1 MLQHSW
7 LQIEIFNKNNFEAV
21 KSKRRPRKR
30 TCPFLQEAVS
40 ESPPLEVIMR
50 VLVQVCFLH
59 SWWRSDL
66 TGSLCSTAFFKVNF
80 QGALKMHLSVSVT
93 PRTKSSKPNL
103 RTLLGRNGFF
113 YSHRWKAQEA
123 SLLSRSLSLCY
134 HVHTRCP
141 WLRYSAQPIPVNSHS
156 SGYSQQPIFVNCKSL
171 KRLFFNL

>member
-93 PRTKSSKPNL
+93 PRNQVIKTPTS
-103 RTLLGRNGFF
+103 GRFWEEMDFF
-113 YSHRWKAQEA
+113 ILTIEKHKKQACYLALCLCAIMCTPDAPDFVTVPSQ
-123 SLLSRSLSLCY
+123 SLS
-134 HVHTRCP
+134 T
-141 WLRYSAQPIPVNSHS
+141 AIPPVTHS
-156 SGYSQQPIFVNCKSL
+156 NPFLWIA
-171 KRLFFNL
+171 RA